1 MAFESLKVQIAMLMS
16 DSHDQPDGLHEV
28 YQKVKQ
34 ELNDM
39 KAFGMPLP
47 EDLVEL
53 DRALDERFSQGLP
66 KQT

>member
-1 MAFESLKVQIAMLMS
+1 MAFEDIKAQIAMLLS
-16 DSHDQPDGLHEV
+16 DTQDHPDGLHEV

-39 KAFGMPLP
+39 RAFGMPLP

-53 DRALDERFSQGLP
+53 DRALDERFSQGLA
-66 KQT
+66 KHR